1 MQKIKDYVEANKDR
15 FLEEL
20 FELLRFPS
28 VSADPQFKEGVIN
41 TAQFVAQKLKDAGA
55 DNVEI
60 CPTAGYPIVY
70 GEKIIDPSLPTVLV
84 YGHYDVQPAD
94 PIELWE
100 TPPFEPTVRDGKIYA
115 RGAADDK
122 GQFYMHV

>member
-60 CPTAGYPIVY
+60 CPT
-70 GEKIIDPSLPTVLV
+70 GEDHRPKFTDSF
-84 YGHYDVQPAD
+84 G
-94 PIELWE
+94 LW
-100 TPPFEPTVRDGKIYA
+100 TL
-115 RGAADDK
+115 
-122 GQFYMHV
+122 